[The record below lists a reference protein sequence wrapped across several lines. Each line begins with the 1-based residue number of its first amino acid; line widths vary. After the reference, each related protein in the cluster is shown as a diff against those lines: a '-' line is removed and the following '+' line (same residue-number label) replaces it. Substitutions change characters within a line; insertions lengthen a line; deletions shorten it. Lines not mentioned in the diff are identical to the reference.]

1 MSIGNTAVVNDLIWS
16 FMVQKKDFIR
26 TKNTLF
32 YDWVEVYTISWS
44 RIVIDDLNNNTLI
57 IGNLS

>member
-1 MSIGNTAVVNDLIWS
+1 MSVGNTAVVNDLS
-16 FMVQKKDFIR
+16 FMVQNTDFIR

-44 RIVIDDLNNNTLI
+44 RIFNDDLNNNTLI
-57 IGNLS
+57 IRNLN